1 MVVSKQIVINIKNED
16 EIKKLLDTAN
26 QQYEQLKITIN
37 KINNVEFELE
47 TEILQGKFK
56 DAK

>member
-1 MVVSKQIVINIKNED
+1 MVSKQIVINIKNED

-26 QQYEQLKITIN
+26 QQYEQLKSTIN

-47 TEILQGKFK
+47 TDIR
-56 DAK
+56 